1 MKTLLARVLAIGS
14 LVSLVMSVTAEET
27 QAQTKKVYRGS
38 IKDHVKTESR
48 VEKRVSYERPPWAF
62 EVPRQRVK
70 PIGPPP
76 VEISPIPTPIPG
88 PVSERERVGIS
99 PIPTPIPGPVSE
111 RERVGISPI
120 PTPIPGPVSE
130 RERVGISPIP
140 TPIPHPVPHRRP
152 VAVPGLLDD
161 LLDMYTDAVLR
172 GDLGAADLIEELI
185 IIVPDYVI
193 NPDY

>member
-120 PTPIPGPVSE
+120 PTPIP
-130 RERVGISPIP
+130 
-140 TPIPHPVPHRRP
+140 HPVPHRRP

>member
-76 VEISPIPTPIPG
+76 VDFPDTNTDSRPGIGTGACGNIPDTNTDSRPGIGTGACGNIADTNADSPSGTASSASCCPG
-88 PVSERERVGIS
+88 
-99 PIPTPIPGPVSE
+99 
-111 RERVGISPI
+111 
-120 PTPIPGPVSE
+120 
-130 RERVGISPIP
+130 
-140 TPIPHPVPHRRP
+140 
-152 VAVPGLLDD
+152 VA
-161 LLDMYTDAVLR
+161 
-172 GDLGAADLIEELI
+172 
-185 IIVPDYVI
+185 
-193 NPDY
+193 